1 VLVASSDSESDGC
14 DAGATRLG
22 ALGFVS
28 RATTT
33 SCARICPAIANPQSK
48 AVKAF
53 VPIKAAVIEEF
64 SAIGK
69 LLIRACARMPHL
81 ASADHWTTLCRMC
94 DRKLPRS
101 ARRARNLNYR
111 QRKAQPQ
118 FFSQINLDVMQS
130 VLLELHAAE
139 IMDVGRVA
147 FHLLQHKLNFRLRN

>member
-1 VLVASSDSESDGC
+1 VLVASPDSESDGC

-53 VPIKAAVIEEF
+53 VPIKAAVIDEF

-69 LLIRACARMPHL
+69 PLIQARWRMPHL
-81 ASADHWTTLCRMC
+81 ASADRWQFSVAYATGNYPCL
-94 DRKLPRS
+94 
-101 ARRARNLNYR
+101 ARRAGNLNYR

-118 FFSQINLDVMQS
+118 FFSEINLDVMQS

-147 FHLLQHKLNFRLRN
+147 FYLLQHKLNFRLRN